1 MKYTVGDTFIVNN
14 QIGTIIKLAN
24 IDEFGCDFHYSEIN
38 YVVKFNNNNTPLAT
52 YNISYID
59 NGTSKYNYVMTENDI
74 ILANIPL

>member
-14 QIGTIIKLAN
+14 QIGTIIKIAD

-38 YVVKFNNNNTPLAT
+38 YVVKFNSNDMPLAT

-59 NGTSKYNYVMTENDI
+59 NGTIKYNYIMTENDI
-74 ILANIPL
+74 ILANLPL